1 MPLNCSQ
8 AISKLKAYKQQHQ
21 NLQNQFDEFLSQV
34 PYLPDVKWDEPF
46 MSSPHYKDITNA
58 PKNIF
63 DNLYDAKEEAR
74 KSLTELE
81 LMTYDGVL
89 FFKQAENPYYEK
101 ITEDGMVLPNFDR
114 KKLKNYKVDLN
125 QVLYEDRKSYDEDF
139 GLGAVLPQKF
149 SELGLGIKQ
158 MKELKNR
165 IALGEIPIFMPGR
178 QAQLRDL
185 PQFISQIFIPIVEFG
200 KKHYLTKHHD
210 GEISSHR
217 FDNFVYLMTEVFHI
231 LLENKK
237 QTRVNYDLLNDEQ
250 FEKIR
255 NKLEIFGAISNPTPF
270 LNSLIKAINSIP
282 DRPYVFTVN
291 TKEPIKFKKPEDLHQ
306 AIKNSN
312 QERGVI
318 SIVEHLCLRKIFAE
332 RILALAKNQ
341 NKSFSNLEPIDYDNR
356 VCFDILAGKHS
367 LVVSDGIF
375 EVIPT
380 TNLFIT
386 RLVTRFYSNKK

>member
-1 MPLNCSQ
+1 MPLNCPQ
-8 AISKLKAYKQQHQ
+8 AISKLKAYQQQHQ
-21 NLQNQFDEFLSQV
+21 KLQNQFDEFLSQV
-34 PYLPDVKWDEPF
+34 PFLPDIKWDEPF

-74 KSLTELE
+74 KSLAELE
-81 LMTYDGVL
+81 SMAYDSVL

-101 ITEDGMVLPNFDR
+101 IVEDGMVLPNFDR
-114 KKLKNYKVDLN
+114 RKLKNYKVDLN
-125 QVLYEDRKSYDEDF
+125 QVLYTDRKSYDEDF
-139 GLGAVLPQKF
+139 GPDVVLPQKF
-149 SELGLGIKQ
+149 SELGLGVKQ

-178 QAQLRDL
+178 QIQLRDL
-185 PQFISQIFIPIVEFG
+185 PQFISQIFIPFVEFG
-200 KKHYLTKHHD
+200 QKSYRTRHQDSDINSL
-210 GEISSHR
+210 R
-217 FDNFVYLMTEVFHI
+217 FGNFSYLMTEVFQM

-237 QTRVNYDLLNDEQ
+237 TRVNYESLNDEQ

-255 NKLEIFGAISNPTPF
+255 NKLAIFGAISNPTPF

-306 AIKNSN
+306 AIKQSN

-318 SIVEHLCLRKIFAE
+318 SIIEHLCLRKIFAE
-332 RILALAKNQ
+332 RILALAKTQ
-341 NKSFSNLEPIDYDNR
+341 NKSFSTLKSIDNYNR
-356 VCFDILAGKHS
+356 VCFDILPGKHS

-380 TNLFIT
+380 TNLFTT